1 MVVVQK
7 YGGTSVADVERIR
20 SVAGRIARTRAAGHG
35 VVVVVS
41 AMAGETNR
49 LLGLARAVAHAPD
62 ERESDALVATGE
74 QVTAALT
81 ALALHAAGVPARSF
95 LGHQVRIETDSAHGR
110 ARIVRVDVERLR
122 AALAEGAIAVVAGFQ
137 GVDGQGN
144 ITTLGRGG
152 SDTSAVALAA
162 ALQADVCEI
171 YTDVEGVYTS
181 DPRIVPQAR
190 KLERIAYDEMLELA
204 SLGAK
209 VLQIRSVEF
218 AKRYR
223 VPVHVRS
230 SFGEAEGTW
239 VVEEDPAMEEVSV
252 AGVAYDR
259 DEAKL
264 TVLRV
269 PDRPGVAARLFG
281 PIARANIIV
290 DMIIQNASADGT
302 TDLTFTV
309 ARGDYAK
316 ARALVE
322 ATAREIGA
330 QGVAGQLDV
339 AKVSIVGIGMRTH
352 AGIAS
357 RMFDVLSKE
366 GINIQMISTSEIK
379 ISVVI
384 DAKYT
389 ELAVRALRDGTQA
402 EDISFT
408 LEDKLRI
415 AERLDDLGV
424 QYIEGG
430 WPGSNP
436 RDEEFFRAVKRLALK
451 HAKVAAFGSTR
462 RAGVKAADDRN
473 LSLCLLA
480 ETPVVTIVGK
490 TWDLH
495 VREDLRIPLA
505 ENLEVIHDSVAYL
518 RQRTDE
524 VVFDAEHFFDG
535 LAADR
540 DYALACVRAAADA
553 GATLICLCDTRGGS
567 LPAAI
572 GAGVDAA
579 RAAVPTPLGIHCH
592 NDCELAV
599 ANSVEGI
606 AHGCVQVQG
615 TING

>member
-62 ERESDALVATGE
+62 ERESDALVASGE

-81 ALALHAAGVPARSF
+81 ALALHEAGVPARSF
-95 LGHQVRIETDSAHGR
+95 LGHQVRIQTDSAHGR

-122 AALAEGAIAVVAGFQ
+122 AVLAEGAIAVVAGFQ

-144 ITTLGRGG
+144 ITTLGRG
-152 SDTSAVALAA
+152 
-162 ALQADVCEI
+162 
-171 YTDVEGVYTS
+171 GVYTS

-269 PDRPGVAARLFG
+269 PDRPGLAARVFG
-281 PIARANIIV
+281 PIARANIVV

-309 ARGDYAK
+309 PRGDFDQAK
-316 ARALVE
+316 GLLE

-357 RMFDVLSKE
+357 RMFDVLSRE

-389 ELAVRALRDGTQA
+389 ELAVRALHDAFIGNPLTPAPGTPA
-402 EDISFT
+402 
-408 LEDKLRI
+408 
-415 AERLDDLGV
+415 
-424 QYIEGG
+424 
-430 WPGSNP
+430 PG
-436 RDEEFFRAVKRLALK
+436 KR
-451 HAKVAAFGSTR
+451 
-462 RAGVKAADDRN
+462 
-473 LSLCLLA
+473 
-480 ETPVVTIVGK
+480 P
-490 TWDLH
+490 
-495 VREDLRIPLA
+495 
-505 ENLEVIHDSVAYL
+505 
-518 RQRTDE
+518 
-524 VVFDAEHFFDG
+524 
-535 LAADR
+535 
-540 DYALACVRAAADA
+540 
-553 GATLICLCDTRGGS
+553 
-567 LPAAI
+567 
-572 GAGVDAA
+572 
-579 RAAVPTPLGIHCH
+579 
-592 NDCELAV
+592 
-599 ANSVEGI
+599 
-606 AHGCVQVQG
+606 
-615 TING
+615 

>member
-7 YGGTSVADVERIR
+7 YGGTSVADAERIR

-62 ERESDALVATGE
+62 ERESDALLASGE

-81 ALALHAAGVPARSF
+81 ALALHDAGVPARSF

-110 ARIVRVDVERLR
+110 ARIVNIDVERLR

-144 ITTLGRGG
+144 ITTRGRGG

-162 ALQADVCEI
+162 ALGADVCEI
-171 YTDVEGVYTS
+171 YTDVDGVYTS

-230 SFGEAEGTW
+230 TFSAAPGTW
-239 VVEEDPAMEEVSV
+239 VVEEDASMEEVSV

-281 PIARANIIV
+281 PIARAHIV
-290 DMIIQNASADGT
+290 IDMIIQNASADGT

-309 ARGDYAK
+309 PRGDYEK
-316 ARALVE
+316 ARGLVE
-322 ATAREIGA
+322 STAREIGA
-330 QGVAGQLDV
+330 QGVTGQTDV

-352 AGIAS
+352 AGIAA
-357 RMFDVLSKE
+357 RMFEVLAAE
-366 GINIQMISTSEIK
+366 GINVQMISTSEIK
-379 ISVVI
+379 ISVVV
-384 DAKYT
+384 DEKYT
-389 ELAVRALRDGTQA
+389 ELAVRALHDA
-402 EDISFT
+402 FI
-408 LEDKLRI
+408 
-415 AERLDDLGV
+415 
-424 QYIEGG
+424 GG
-430 WPGSNP
+430 P
-436 RDEEFFRAVKRLALK
+436 R
-451 HAKVAAFGSTR
+451 
-462 RAGVKAADDRN
+462 
-473 LSLCLLA
+473 
-480 ETPVVTIVGK
+480 P
-490 TWDLH
+490 
-495 VREDLRIPLA
+495 
-505 ENLEVIHDSVAYL
+505 
-518 RQRTDE
+518 
-524 VVFDAEHFFDG
+524 
-535 LAADR
+535 
-540 DYALACVRAAADA
+540 
-553 GATLICLCDTRGGS
+553 
-567 LPAAI
+567 
-572 GAGVDAA
+572 
-579 RAAVPTPLGIHCH
+579 
-592 NDCELAV
+592 
-599 ANSVEGI
+599 
-606 AHGCVQVQG
+606 
-615 TING
+615 